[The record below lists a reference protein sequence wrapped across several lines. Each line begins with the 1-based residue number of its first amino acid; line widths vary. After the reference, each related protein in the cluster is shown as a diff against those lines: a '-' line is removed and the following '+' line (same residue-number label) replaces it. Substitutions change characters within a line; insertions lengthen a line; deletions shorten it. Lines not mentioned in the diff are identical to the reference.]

1 MLNFEQSEE
10 LVFQGAEYY
19 GKITPPQR
27 ERTNII
33 YHIVDSS
40 DTVSGVASTYGLSI
54 NSVKEANGLKGANPV
69 IVDGK
74 QLVIPPRSN
83 GVIYRVNAG
92 DNLDS
97 VLQEYKGNKELYPQ
111 LNQGTE
117 FKEGNFVFIPE
128 GKVPPPPPPPPPPEP
143 EPVRTYTPPAQTPT
157 TVSSTPT
164 ASTVSTPAR
173 PVVNGAA
180 NQQSSGYFW
189 PTSGGISQLFGRTS
203 FAARCRCYP
212 GGVHPGVDVFNRAG
226 TPIYA
231 TTSGVV
237 SRAGWDGGYGKAVR
251 LNHSG
256 ENAVSI
262 YAHMSSVAV
271 GRGQRVSKGQLIGY
285 MGSTG
290 FSTGNHLHFEIRVG
304 GRAVN
309 PLNYRY
315 DNR

>member
-1 MLNFEQSEE
+1 
-10 LVFQGAEYY
+10 
-19 GKITPPQR
+19 
-27 ERTNII
+27 
-33 YHIVDSS
+33 
-40 DTVSGVASTYGLSI
+40 
-54 NSVKEANGLKGANPV
+54 
-69 IVDGK
+69 
-74 QLVIPPRSN
+74 
-83 GVIYRVNAG
+83 VNAG
-92 DNLDS
+92 DNLES
-97 VLQEYKGNKELYPQ
+97 VLKEYKGNGDTYHQ

-128 GKVPPPPPPPPPPEP
+128 GRVPPPPPPPPKP
-143 EPVRTYTPPAQTPT
+143 EPVVSSYTPPARST
-157 TVSSTPT
+157 SSTP
-164 ASTVSTPAR
+164 AVSSLSTPSA
-173 PVVNGAA
+173 PVINNSA

-256 ENAVSI
+256 ESAVSI
-262 YAHMSSVAV
+262 YGHMSSIAV
-271 GRGQRVSKGQLIGY
+271 GRGQSVSKGQLIGY
-285 MGSTG
+285 MGTTG